1 MGFGFA
7 LIAAFVAGAAL
18 MFIVS
23 EHYYKRIE
31 ALLQLRK
38 PKNYHLDPPPPIDFV
53 DARQGEALRQGKA
66 IRTEIRRS

>member
-1 MGFGFA
+1 MGIGFA

-38 PKNYHLDPPPPIDFV
+38 PKNDRFEFV
-53 DARQGEALRQGKA
+53 DARQSEAFRQGKA

>member
-1 MGFGFA
+1 MGIGFA

-38 PKNYHLDPPPPIDFV
+38 PKNDRIEFV

>member
-1 MGFGFA
+1 MGTGFA
-7 LIAAFVAGAAL
+7 LIASFVTGAAL

-31 ALLQLRK
+31 ALLQLRRAR
-38 PKNYHLDPPPPIDFV
+38 NERIDFI
-53 DARQGEALRQGKA
+53 DERQAEALRQGKP

>member
-31 ALLQLRK
+31 ALLQLRE
-38 PKNYHLDPPPPIDFV
+38 PKKNDRIEFV
-53 DARQGEALRQGKA
+53 DARQGEALRQGKT

>member
-1 MGFGFA
+1 MWTGFA

-38 PKNYHLDPPPPIDFV
+38 PKTTERIDFV
-53 DARQGEALRQGKA
+53 DARQGEDLRHGKP

>member
-1 MGFGFA
+1 MWTGLA
-7 LIAAFVAGAAL
+7 LIVSFVAGATL

-31 ALLQLRK
+31 TLLQLRRSRIAQRERE
-38 PKNYHLDPPPPIDFV
+38 PIEFIDE
-53 DARQGEALRQGKA
+53 RQAEALRQGKP

>member
-38 PKNYHLDPPPPIDFV
+38 PKNDRFEFV
-53 DARQGEALRQGKA
+53 DARQGEARRQGKA

>member
-1 MGFGFA
+1 MWTGFA

-38 PKNYHLDPPPPIDFV
+38 PKNDRFEFV